1 MFGKLSL
8 FGLVL
13 FSTPLKRHK
22 QNVCVCAHLPAS
34 VYSQVRRQ
42 LEEIGS
48 FLFMDSGDQIQ
59 VGYQFW
65 VFLAFDLKGEPKASW
80 FHFST

>member
-1 MFGKLSL
+1 MC
-8 FGLVL
+8 
-13 FSTPLKRHK
+13 
-22 QNVCVCAHLPAS
+22 VCVRAS

-42 LEEIGS
+42 LEEVGS

-65 VFLAFDLKGEPKASW
+65 VFCSFDVISR
-80 FHFST
+80 F